1 MSSEGQQSSEV
12 SNYLLIRHLTTKEK
26 NNKTRLNHR
35 TKVTIASVT
44 TYGHKTPEGTL
55 RRSQPTVGL
64 FTKTQNLNLIRR
76 ISGEPSEAINK
87 IADQFFRSSTSG

>member
-35 TKVTIASVT
+35 TKVTIASAT
-44 TYGHKTPEGTL
+44 TYGHKTPEETL

-64 FTKTQNLNLIRR
+64 FTKAQNLNLIR

-87 IADQFFRSSTSG
+87 RADQFFRSSTSG